1 MQNANQYSSNVAS
14 HRSMRDSLG
23 SRARS
28 GWETARRE
36 ATTPRIAAAVAI
48 GAAAAAYGLLRD
60 PDRRERL
67 RQSAHDLTEDLKSRM
82 HFGTETSAA
91 QRQQV
96 PIT

>member
-1 MQNANQYSSNVAS
+1 
-14 HRSMRDSLG
+14 MRDSLS

-28 GWETARRE
+28 GWDTARRE

-67 RQSAHDLTEDLKSRM
+67 RQSAHDLTQDLKSRM
-82 HFGTETSAA
+82 HFGSEHSASA
-91 QRQQV
+91 RQPMPMV
-96 PIT
+96 